1 MTDGPHLDV
10 LLPRAAGVPVTLAP
24 RDDEAELV
32 DLLDDRL
39 DDRLGGAAH
48 PHGRR
53 PGARP
58 PVVVRANM
66 IATLDGAATGPDHV
80 TGSINGPADLRVFRA
95 LRTLADVVL
104 VGAGTARQERYR
116 EIDLPA
122 ELEVTRRAHGRAA
135 PPELAVV
142 TRSGDVPEALL
153 ASPRPPLVV
162 TSASCPRLA
171 DLRDRIGSDRVL
183 VAGEHD
189 VDLPLALGL
198 LAGLGLTDVLT
209 EGGPTLLADLLT
221 GRLVDEL
228 FLTWSPTVVGGPAPR
243 VLDRAAWLAPPL
255 DAQLLHLLHADGVLL
270 GRWGLDGVA

>member
-10 LLPRAAGVPVTLAP
+10 LLPRAAHVPVTLAP

-32 DLLDDRL
+32 DLLDDPR
-39 DDRLGGAAH
+39 D
-48 PHGRR
+48 RR
-53 PGARP
+53 PGPR

-66 IATLDGAATGPDHV
+66 IATLDGAATGPDQV
-80 TGSINGPADLRVFRA
+80 SGSINGPADLRVFRA

-122 ELEVTRRAHGRAA
+122 ALQGTRLAHGRTA

-162 TSASCPRLA
+162 TSASCPRLG
-171 DLRDRIGSDRVL
+171 DLRDRLGSDRVL
-183 VAGEHD
+183 VAGERD
-189 VDLPLALGL
+189 VDLARALEL
-198 LAGLGLTDVLT
+198 LAARGLTDVLT
-209 EGGPTLLADLLT
+209 EGGPSLLADLLT
-221 GRLVDEL
+221 RRLVDEL
-228 FLTWSPTVVGGPAPR
+228 FLTWSPTLVGGPATR
-243 VLDRAAWLAPPL
+243 VLAGAHWIDPPL
-255 DAQLLHLLHADGVLL
+255 GARLRHLLHADGVLL
-270 GRWGLDGVA
+270 GRWVLDGVA